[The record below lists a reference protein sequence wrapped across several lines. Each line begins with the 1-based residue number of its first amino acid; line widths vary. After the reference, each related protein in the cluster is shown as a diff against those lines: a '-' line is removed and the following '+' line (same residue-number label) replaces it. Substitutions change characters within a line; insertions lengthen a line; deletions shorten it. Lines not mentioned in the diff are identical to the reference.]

1 MMVSSLPS
9 LLLFIPI
16 SSERETAQA
25 DILILPFLECGLP
38 ISYQS
43 WMQITNLHIWLLSV
57 RFRSLPAPLGRTY
70 IQEIV
75 NHYFIHAESLMRGR
89 YNIKQNRLIK
99 GYMRDM
105 LYQYH
110 GANMGYDEGL
120 VSGSDAVLAAAVW
133 RNLFGAGWGRM
144 GGVKGKLN
152 QDGKA
157 IAADPKDPQ
166 SDKITP
172 EEALTDLDVAAPP
185 PPPSPLGAATA
196 TEAVAPQKVG
206 NQAGGYHSGGSGLV
220 DPLPIHEPAILQGVE
235 AKEARFAVNI
245 ERLVKWI
252 RSEVRR
258 MENIS
263 DENVMN
269 GAGID
274 RMSGKSNP
282 GSLTDFSRI

>member
-1 MMVSSLPS
+1 
-9 LLLFIPI
+9 
-16 SSERETAQA
+16 
-25 DILILPFLECGLP
+25 
-38 ISYQS
+38 
-43 WMQITNLHIWLLSV
+43 MQITNLHIWLLSV

-152 QDGKA
+152 QDGKE

-166 SDKITP
+166 SDNITP
-172 EEALTDLDVAAPP
+172 EEALADLDVATPP
-185 PPPSPLGAATA
+185 PPPSPLGS

-220 DPLPIHEPAILQGVE
+220 DPLPKHEPPTLEGVE
-235 AKEARFAVNI
+235 AKEARFAVDL

-263 DENVMN
+263 DEDVMN

>member
-1 MMVSSLPS
+1 
-9 LLLFIPI
+9 
-16 SSERETAQA
+16 
-25 DILILPFLECGLP
+25 
-38 ISYQS
+38 
-43 WMQITNLHIWLLSV
+43 
-57 RFRSLPAPLGRTY
+57 
-70 IQEIV
+70 
-75 NHYFIHAESLMRGR
+75 MRGR

-133 RNLFGAGWGRM
+133 RNLFGAGWGCM
-144 GGVKGKLN
+144 EGVKGKLN
-152 QDGKA
+152 QDGRESL
-157 IAADPKDPQ
+157 AATDPKSPQ

-172 EEALTDLDVAAPP
+172 EEAVANLDAAVPP
-185 PPPSPLGAATA
+185 PPPSPSGAVANSSTP
-196 TEAVAPQKVG
+196 EAFAPQKVG

-220 DPLPIHEPAILQGVE
+220 EPLPRHEPSTLQGVE
-235 AKEARFAVNI
+235 AREARFAVDL

-263 DENVMN
+263 DEAVMN

-274 RMSGKSNP
+274 RMTGKSGP
-282 GSLTDFSRI
+282 GSLTDFGRI